1 MPVSHQDRLDI
12 ISRRPQQTEEL
23 GAALGRLLR
32 AGDRICLSGEL
43 GAGKTAFSR
52 GIGIGWG
59 AVIPLTSPSFN
70 LAHQHQGRDGE
81 RLYHLDF
88 YRIRGA
94 DEAESMGIDDILE
107 DAAVAIFEWPERIK
121 AILPP
126 GHLWADIRAAGTG
139 ERRFVFSAYGR
150 RHQKLLADYRQQVE
164 SCCWP

>member
-1 MPVSHQDRLDI
+1 MPILHQDRLNI

-23 GAALGRLLR
+23 GAALGRLLQ

-70 LAHQHQGRDGE
+70 LAHQHQGRGGE

-88 YRIRGA
+88 YRIRDA
-94 DEAESMGIDDILE
+94 EEAESMGLDDILE
-107 DAAVAIFEWPERIK
+107 DAAVVIFEWPERIK
-121 AILPP
+121 AILPA
-126 GHLWADIRAAGTG
+126 GHLWADIRATKTW
-139 ERRFVFSAYGR
+139 ERRFVFAAHGR
-150 RHQKLLADYRQQVE
+150 RHQKLLDDYRRQVE

>member
-1 MPVSHQDRLDI
+1 MSILHQDRLNI

-23 GAALGRLLR
+23 GAALGKLLR

-70 LAHQHQGRDGE
+70 LAHEHQGRGGE

-88 YRIRGA
+88 YRIGGA
-94 DEAESMGIDDILE
+94 EEAESIGLDDILE
-107 DAAVAIFEWPERIK
+107 DAAVVIFEWPERIK

-126 GHLWADIRAAGTG
+126 DHLWIDIRAAETW
-139 ERRFVFSAYGR
+139 ERHFVFAAHGR
-150 RHQKLLADYRQQVE
+150 RHQKLLDDYRRQVE